1 MPQSHSQRVVY
12 LDLLRLIASFAVVF
26 LHVCCTEF
34 QTCTFSNNWYIVTIG
49 DGLVRWC
56 VPVFV
61 MISGS
66 VFLNPAKEITIRSLF
81 VKYIP
86 RLLLCYVFWT
96 IVYYFL
102 FSYNGD
108 FSITKLVKSHFHLWF
123 LRMLVCLYVLIPALR
138 LLAKDVAILRYCLG
152 IWIVYM
158 VVSSFNLFE
167 IFNMN
172 SIVGFSGYFLL
183 GLLSFQQSLSKKQR
197 IWVYV
202 LGVLGAVVTVGGT
215 LYVSIKQGEANDCF
229 FGYLNVHVA
238 AMALAVFVFVKEK
251 TPKNGKVISRVVD
264 FVRKD
269 LFGIYL
275 THALWLPVVNTD
287 TIRHCCSE
295 IITLP
300 VISIVVFILSL
311 FTTKLIR
318 MIPYLRKVV
327 E

>member
-1 MPQSHSQRVVY
+1 
-12 LDLLRLIASFAVVF
+12 
-26 LHVCCTEF
+26 
-34 QTCTFSNNWYIVTIG
+34 
-49 DGLVRWC
+49 
-56 VPVFV
+56 
-61 MISGS
+61 
-66 VFLNPAKEITIRSLF
+66 
-81 VKYIP
+81 
-86 RLLLCYVFWT
+86 
-96 IVYYFL
+96 
-102 FSYNGD
+102 
-108 FSITKLVKSHFHLWF
+108 
-123 LRMLVCLYVLIPALR
+123 
-138 LLAKDVAILRYCLG
+138 
-152 IWIVYM
+152 M

-311 FTTKLIR
+311 FATKLIR